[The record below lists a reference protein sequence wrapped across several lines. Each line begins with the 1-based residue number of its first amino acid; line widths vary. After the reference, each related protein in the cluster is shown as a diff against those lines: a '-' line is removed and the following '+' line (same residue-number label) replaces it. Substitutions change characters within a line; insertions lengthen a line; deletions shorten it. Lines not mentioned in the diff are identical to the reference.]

1 MKKLEEI
8 NIKFRRVLRISFTEK
23 KMNTEV
29 WRDAS
34 VTSGLFKA
42 IREKKLNFVKY
53 RNKPYVG
60 KY

>member
-1 MKKLEEI
+1 M
-8 NIKFRRVLRISFTEK
+8 RISFTEK
-23 KMNTEV
+23 KTNTEV

-34 VTSGLFKA
+34 VTSALFKT
-42 IREKKLNFVKY
+42 IREKKLKFVKY